1 MPVLI
6 LFDSPLK
13 SCNMGASKQLSDD
26 LKTKIIQH
34 YGLGE
39 GYKKL
44 SKRFQLSVSTVR
56 NIVRKW
62 KATGT
67 VLVKPRSGR
76 PSKIPERQRRRMVRM
91 VKNNPQTTSKD
102 LQGYLAADG
111 VAVHRSTIQRNLHKE
126 RLYGRVMRKK
136 PFLHSRHKLSRL
148 RYAKEHLD
156 KPISFWNKILWTD
169 ETKIELFG
177 HNKRRY
183 AWRQKNT
190 EFEEKHLLPTV
201 KFGGGSIM
209 LWGCVA
215 SAGTGNLVKIEGRMD
230 STQYQQILENNVQ
243 ESVTKLKLRR
253 GWVFQQDNDPKHCSK
268 STRAFMQR
276 NKYNVLEW
284 PSQSPDLNII
294 ENLWDDL
301 KQAVHARNPSNITE
315 LQRFCQEEWAKIPS
329 SRIQT
334 LIGGYR
340 KRLQAVIFAKG
351 GSTKY

>member
-13 SCNMGASKQLSDD
+13 SCNMGASKRLSDD

-39 GYKKL
+39 VYKKL

-76 PSKIPERQRRRMVRM
+76 PSKIPERQSKRIVRM
-91 VKNNPQTTSKD
+91 IKNNPQTTSKD
-102 LQGYLAADG
+102 LQGCLAADG

-126 RLYGRVMRKK
+126 RLYGKVMRKK
-136 PFLHSRHKLSRL
+136 PFLHS
-148 RYAKEHLD
+148 
-156 KPISFWNKILWTD
+156 
-169 ETKIELFG
+169 
-177 HNKRRY
+177 
-183 AWRQKNT
+183 
-190 EFEEKHLLPTV
+190 
-201 KFGGGSIM
+201 
-209 LWGCVA
+209 
-215 SAGTGNLVKIEGRMD
+215 
-230 STQYQQILENNVQ
+230 
-243 ESVTKLKLRR
+243 
-253 GWVFQQDNDPKHCSK
+253 
-268 STRAFMQR
+268 
-276 NKYNVLEW
+276 
-284 PSQSPDLNII
+284 
-294 ENLWDDL
+294 
-301 KQAVHARNPSNITE
+301 PSNITE
-315 LQRFCQEEWAKIPS
+315 LQRFCKEES

-340 KRLQAVIFAKG
+340 KHLQAVIFAKG

>member
-1 MPVLI
+1 
-6 LFDSPLK
+6 
-13 SCNMGASKQLSDD
+13 
-26 LKTKIIQH
+26 
-34 YGLGE
+34 
-39 GYKKL
+39 
-44 SKRFQLSVSTVR
+44 
-56 NIVRKW
+56 
-62 KATGT
+62 
-67 VLVKPRSGR
+67 
-76 PSKIPERQRRRMVRM
+76 MVRM

-177 HNKRRY
+177 HKRRY

-215 SAGTGNLVKIEGRMD
+215 SAGTGNLVKIEGHMD

-243 ESVTKLKLRR
+243 ESVTKLKLREDGCFNNTMTPNIAQNLPEHSCR
-253 GWVFQQDNDPKHCSK
+253 GTSMFWNGH
-268 STRAFMQR
+268 
-276 NKYNVLEW
+276 
-284 PSQSPDLNII
+284 PSPQI
-294 ENLWDDL
+294 
-301 KQAVHARNPSNITE
+301 
-315 LQRFCQEEWAKIPS
+315 
-329 SRIQT
+329 
-334 LIGGYR
+334 
-340 KRLQAVIFAKG
+340 
-351 GSTKY
+351 